1 MKRIFKS
8 ILPYW
13 KSVILI
19 FVFLLLQAYCD
30 LSLPQYTSNIIDT
43 GIQNGGI
50 EHAMPELITS
60 DEFEKAVV
68 FMSDDEEEHFRS
80 VYEKEDDNYRLKVTK
95 NNELDKLDDEFSMAF
110 IMNNQMSAVEESQ
123 FKQQMASFMGVD
135 EQIVNNMT
143 TQQLAAQLGIQLE
156 TFTRQ
161 QEDSDGNMTDITFAG
176 SNSSIDNEKYN
187 MEYQNLQEFV
197 KGLK

>member
-60 DEFEKAVV
+60 
-68 FMSDDEEEHFRS
+68 
-80 VYEKEDDNYRLKVTK
+80 
-95 NNELDKLDDEFSMAF
+95 
-110 IMNNQMSAVEESQ
+110 
-123 FKQQMASFMGVD
+123 
-135 EQIVNNMT
+135 
-143 TQQLAAQLGIQLE
+143 
-156 TFTRQ
+156 
-161 QEDSDGNMTDITFAG
+161 
-176 SNSSIDNEKYN
+176 
-187 MEYQNLQEFV
+187 
-197 KGLK
+197 